1 MENRLEAIKKRLKE
15 NIIKNFGKY
24 DNNDD
29 ITAYIVSSVNK
40 YINAVMLRPNIAT
53 NAFLNKMDGIKDIL
67 PLGKDHKG
75 EEVRLKNNNEGTHIL
90 IDTTASKD
98 ENLQEKIQSEV
109 FFALSNVMFDNI
121 NNSFFS
127 EFSKNF
133 GEKINNGSIRISS
146 NVLEFGN
153 LFFKYGLN
161 LLREALASELSSSL
175 SNDKTHINY
184 VDNGKYKDRAETYLR
199 MVFDKSYKP
208 VNNSNDSAIKYS
220 MPLFLNQKS
229 FEVAM
234 ENFNAHDKMFKLY
247 IMTSCLGALYVKSNN
262 AFDKEIRD
270 TINETEITS
279 CLNNGSNL
287 PDYKLINEADTYN
300 FHKYKK
306 LRGKYIEPKEIKLAS
321 SVNPIIHERLKNIP
335 QDLITYYDD
344 GAVLKTPDGKTYAF
358 YEDGKVINITD
369 DSSEV
374 THRKA
379 M

>member
-153 LFFKYGLN
+153 LFFKYGSN